1 MCAATALQQQLEVI
15 IPSIQIHRG
24 GGFTARRRTTP
35 DSGVQSLRNQ
45 QCSSRRRCPG
55 CLSLSG
61 RDAPLNESHA
71 RPTILRNKPQQQR
84 SKRTWSQGERVHQAD
99 DEGYMIHSRRGWK
112 FCVKTLNQ
120 VPASPR
126 CLVQDV
132 FVPRTR
138 PKGTNVPSACCL
150 GTVESNVKKCSSGGT
165 SMPKARVKARKD
177 LPTHEALQRA
187 RSHVR
192 MTCC

>member
-1 MCAATALQQQLEVI
+1 M
-15 IPSIQIHRG
+15 
-24 GGFTARRRTTP
+24 
-35 DSGVQSLRNQ
+35 
-45 QCSSRRRCPG
+45 
-55 CLSLSG
+55 
-61 RDAPLNESHA
+61 NES
-71 RPTILRNKPQQQR
+71 
-84 SKRTWSQGERVHQAD
+84 HQAD
-99 DEGYMIHSRRGWK
+99 DEGYMIHNK
-112 FCVKTLNQ
+112 PTLG
-120 VPASPR
+120 
-126 CLVQDV
+126 QDV